1 MMSPN
6 RDQNYQKR
14 RQAAQETV
22 REQENDGNFWFAK
35 RFFTHAL
42 ERVVIERSD
51 LAKQWLEA
59 IFTEDFEEVQH
70 LHLVSSFYEA
80 LCEFFLKQA
89 NPDQG
94 IKLYW
99 QIQKLERKIR
109 IEDKHSG
116 FELLDYALFQAACV
130 DSTKQ
135 AWRTKLEQCQ
145 TDQELLKL
153 AILVQSGNNRDW
165 LWSNIESGLKS
176 PAPIE
181 KSRAIT
187 LLAFILEPEAGEW
200 LSSLVSEQ
208 PDTWIKKLAEISHH
222 RWQKND
228 WAMHWFRQ
236 FINAGDDVISW
247 TSFRLF
253 LRCVDSRFW
262 FWRDQVQAEG
272 SVNTFSQKRRQFL
285 EDNLETIKHRIQK
298 NEEPLEKH
306 YLGHKILFGQA
317 FPWMSDSF
325 Q

>member
-1 MMSPN
+1 M
-6 RDQNYQKR
+6 
-14 RQAAQETV
+14 
-22 REQENDGNFWFAK
+22 
-35 RFFTHAL
+35 
-42 ERVVIERSD
+42 
-51 LAKQWLEA
+51 
-59 IFTEDFEEVQH
+59 
-70 LHLVSSFYEA
+70 
-80 LCEFFLKQA
+80 
-89 NPDQG
+89 
-94 IKLYW
+94 
-99 QIQKLERKIR
+99 
-109 IEDKHSG
+109 
-116 FELLDYALFQAACV
+116 FQAACV

-135 AWRTKLEQCQ
+135 AWRTKLEQCK

-153 AILVQSGNNRDW
+153 AILAQSGNSCDW

-187 LLAFILEPEAGEW
+187 LLAFIQEPEAGER
-200 LSSLVSEQ
+200 LKSLVQEQ
-208 PDTWIKKLAEISHH
+208 PDTWLKQLLKISHH

-236 FINAGDDVISW
+236 FLNAGDDVISW